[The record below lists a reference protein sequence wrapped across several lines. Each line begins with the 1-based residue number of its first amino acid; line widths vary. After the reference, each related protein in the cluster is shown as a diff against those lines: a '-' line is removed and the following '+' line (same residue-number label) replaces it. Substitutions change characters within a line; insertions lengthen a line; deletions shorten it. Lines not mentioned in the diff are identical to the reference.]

1 VHDFTG
7 ILEKFKVRRHRRTSI
22 AFLFFDHIGGVNTLL
37 YSLANAGCLV
47 TVEARTP
54 DSVLGS
60 IEKYEV
66 EVLPTSP
73 TFINLILLGE
83 AYKCHNLASLKLVTY
98 GTEPM
103 PESILKR
110 FHELFPK
117 IELLQTYGLSE
128 LGILRSKSKSSSEL
142 WVKVG
147 GEGYETRIVE
157 GLLQIKATR
166 SAMLGYLNA
175 PSPFTEDGWYNTGD
189 AVEVSGEYLRFL
201 GRKSDIINVGGEK
214 VFPIEVEST
223 IQELSNVQDVSVYG
237 ERNPITGNIVCA
249 RVTLKD
255 ETEDSKLFIARL
267 KTFCRDKLQAYKVPV
282 KVSIIHSSQHNERF
296 KKMRGLPIGTT
307 SSKNPVAER

>member
-1 VHDFTG
+1 MET
-7 ILEKFKVRRHRRTSI
+7 I
-22 AFLFFDHIGGVNTLL
+22 
-37 YSLANAGCLV
+37 
-47 TVEARTP
+47 
-54 DSVLGS
+54 
-60 IEKYEV
+60 
-66 EVLPTSP
+66 
-73 TFINLILLGE
+73 
-83 AYKCHNLASLKLVTY
+83 
-98 GTEPM
+98 
-103 PESILKR
+103 
-110 FHELFPK
+110 K
-117 IELLQTYGLSE
+117 I
-128 LGILRSKSKSSSEL
+128 R
-142 WVKVG
+142 
-147 GEGYETRIVE
+147 VE
-157 GLLQIKATR
+157 GFDFEEVTSHLMQLSKDQAVSIQV
-166 SAMLGYLNA
+166 NA

-255 ETEDSKLFIARL
+255 ETEGSKLFIARL

-296 KKMRGLPIGTT
+296 KKMRGLPIGTN